1 MSEEKQVGVNE
12 QQRTW
17 ARIVAQAWADPDFK
31 ARLLADPAAV
41 LSEAGLNVPAGVGLQ
56 VLENTASVVHLVLPP
71 PPSGGDVEES
81 ELRVSALS
89 IGPPI
94 SCW

>member
-1 MSEEKQVGVNE
+1 MSDEKQAGVNDP
-12 QQRTW
+12 QRTW
-17 ARIVAQAWADPDFK
+17 ARIVAQAWADENFK

-56 VLENTASVVHLVLPP
+56 VLENTANVVHLVLPP
-71 PPSGGDVEES
+71 PPSGGGVEES
-81 ELRVSALS
+81 EARVSALS
-89 IGPPI
+89 IAPPI